1 MDKKAEC
8 VPLAASL
15 ADRYCLKVQMNI
27 KREMTINV
35 FISYHHTRKV
45 VVYLYLKARDL
56 YLWCTQKS
64 LLRWTA
70 LYFGPSSF
78 S

>member
-1 MDKKAEC
+1 MDTKAEC
-8 VPLAASL
+8 VPLTASL
-15 ADRYCLKVQMNI
+15 ADRYRLKVQINI
-27 KREMTINV
+27 KREMTTDV
-35 FISYHHTRKV
+35 FISHQHTSKV

-56 YLWCTQKS
+56 YLWFIQKS